1 MNSPHGCGSLQK
13 IFGIVDL
20 CLPMY
25 VYHWSIIIF
34 SFSLGEFNSPS
45 TQIWTTWPKPVPHR
59 WPQSNQG
66 VTKRPLGNPR
76 GLAMDTYIYIAG
88 KMVDFLGHITD
99 YRRVCLELP
108 AYFSLNFIHPGTKRV
123 KKSAGRHSGSSS
135 VAPYSYDLGKKPRS
149 TGSPCST
156 VSEASL
162 NGHDGPQ
169 RYDRSSTP
177 RRFHWAPRRLTCR
190 ELSWGWILHI
200 GSIVFLVHVH
210 KCIESIPIYL
220 YIYQCNFIYIISYL
234 IS

>member
-1 MNSPHGCGSLQK
+1 
-13 IFGIVDL
+13 
-20 CLPMY
+20 MY

-66 VTKRPLGNPR
+66 VTKRPLGKSPWPSH
-76 GLAMDTYIYIAG
+76 GYLYIYTYIAG
-88 KMVDFLGHITD
+88 KLVGFLGHITD
-99 YRRVCLELP
+99 YRRVCLELH
-108 AYFSLNFIHPGTKRV
+108 AYFSLIFIYPGTKRV

-135 VAPYSYDLGKKPRS
+135 VAPSYDLVKKSRS

-169 RYDRSSTP
+169 R
-177 RRFHWAPRRLTCR
+177 LTYR
-190 ELSWGWILHI
+190 EISWGWMLHRFY
-200 GSIVFLVHVH
+200 SFLDT
-210 KCIESIPIYL
+210 CA
-220 YIYQCNFIYIISYL
+220 
-234 IS
+234 